1 MDMGSD
7 VGAVGRV
14 VLRRGTEQGGRGVL
28 PPMLPARLERS
39 EGQEQMDGFGG
50 GQGRREVGRDRR
62 QKQGKQNPNSPP
74 AVSVQSHSSTRQT
87 SIKYSSG
94 LGSSVS
100 SATNGVSSSAS
111 SCKCQC

>member
-1 MDMGSD
+1 M
-7 VGAVGRV
+7 GRV
-14 VLRRGTEQGGRGVL
+14 VPRRGTEQGVRGVL
-28 PPMLPARLERS
+28 PPTLPARLERS

-50 GQGRREVGRDRR
+50 GQGGREVRRERR
-62 QKQGKQNPNSPP
+62 QKQGKQNPNCPP
-74 AVSVQSHSSTRQT
+74 AVSVQSHSSTRPT

-111 SCKCQC
+111 SC